1 MTKFWQSK
9 LFSFNILMVMKTK
22 SIICALAAM
31 LVALGCNKTQD
42 PAYEGTNYI
51 YLSSESGT
59 MYESLSTPYLVDV
72 MLTSTAKS
80 DIELN
85 FEIEG
90 TNGVLEIQGLPLT
103 IKAGEKEAHFSIVSK
118 QEGVL
123 TAPEIFTVKLASN
136 GGKLEL
142 AKSVTIPVYPGK
154 AVELTD
160 AQNEMIEA
168 YKTKTT
174 IDLSKYIGLVQ
185 VATKIT
191 TVDEDTEKRV
201 EYSLTGYTQISLGA
215 SVTDGNPVLKMD
227 VNAMG
232 LQTWMHEVLDAKTI
246 ENTEFWANE
255 EEEAYAKN
263 IELMNTINWNTQSK
277 ELFTVSLDNIRLDD
291 DMNIEFIGKG
301 LDEYEE
307 EITIVPFTYDFS
319 AYTRELDAV
328 KNGTYEYG
336 EYGFASTAN
345 PSYWLNCYDIVEVD
359 VEDSGNWIPATA
371 SIDNN
376 ELKFTFCVNN
386 NNDGDYTRIEASYS
400 PRN

>member
-31 LVALGCNKTQD
+31 LVALGCNKSSD
-42 PAYEGTNYI
+42 SGYEGTNYI

-90 TNGVLEIQGLPLT
+90 TNGVLEIQGLHLT

-191 TVDEDTEKRV
+191 TVD
-201 EYSLTGYTQISLGA
+201 
-215 SVTDGNPVLKMD
+215 
-227 VNAMG
+227 
-232 LQTWMHEVLDAKTI
+232 
-246 ENTEFWANE
+246 
-255 EEEAYAKN
+255 
-263 IELMNTINWNTQSK
+263 
-277 ELFTVSLDNIRLDD
+277 
-291 DMNIEFIGKG
+291 
-301 LDEYEE
+301 
-307 EITIVPFTYDFS
+307 
-319 AYTRELDAV
+319 
-328 KNGTYEYG
+328 
-336 EYGFASTAN
+336 
-345 PSYWLNCYDIVEVD
+345 
-359 VEDSGNWIPATA
+359 
-371 SIDNN
+371 
-376 ELKFTFCVNN
+376 
-386 NNDGDYTRIEASYS
+386 
-400 PRN
+400 

>member
-1 MTKFWQSK
+1 
-9 LFSFNILMVMKTK
+9 MKTK

-31 LVALGCNKTQD
+31 VVALGCNKTQD

-160 AQNEMIEA
+160 AQNKMIEA
-168 YKTKTT
+168 YKTKTN

-191 TVDEDTEKRV
+191 TIDEDTEKPV
-201 EYSLTGYTQISLGA
+201 EYSLTGYTQISLSK

-246 ENTEFWANE
+246 ENSEFWAT
-255 EEEAYAKN
+255 EEANPKN

-291 DMNIEFIGKG
+291 DMNIEFIGEVN
-301 LDEYEE
+301 DPSDINMDNEPDYEYYK
-307 EITIVPFTYDFS
+307 ISVVPFTYDFS

-328 KNGTYEYG
+328 KNGTYEYEYE
-336 EYGFASTAN
+336 EYGYESTAN

-359 VEDSGNWIPATA
+359 EEDSGNWTPAKA

-386 NNDGDYTRIEASYS
+386 YNEANYTCVVSTYS
-400 PRN
+400 PIN